1 VTGYGLGPSTI
12 PWAVARWEDLGE
24 LMEKTRSELGDAGTA
39 GLAPSVRTA
48 AAAFLTA
55 WSGYAGESRAMAD
68 GFVAALHTTDATYTG
83 RERLTEEQ
91 LKNLDGRLG
100 PAR

>member
-1 VTGYGLGPSTI
+1 MTGYGLGPSTM
-12 PWAVARWEDLGE
+12 PWAIGRWEDLEE
-24 LMEKTRSELGDAGTA
+24 LMEKTRSELAGAGTG
-39 GLAPSVRTA
+39 GLAPSVQAA

-55 WSGYAGESRAMAD
+55 WSGYAGESKAMAD